1 MEHVFYTDRMS
12 ERPVLPSRPDVP
24 VTAAFFDGR
33 WSLEARADPYW
44 CRLTATP
51 FMTGEC
57 ARSAVH
63 HHEYLAIHIDAWTN
77 DDPSA
82 PMAHAEWHDVADL
95 IARFEGGRPAR

>member
-1 MEHVFYTDRMS
+1 MS
-12 ERPVLPSRPDVP
+12 DRPVLPSRPGVP

-33 WSLEARADPYW
+33 WSLEARADPFW

-63 HHEYLAIHIDAWTN
+63 HHEYLAIHIDAWTSEE
-77 DDPSA
+77 PAA
-82 PMAHAEWHDVADL
+82 PVAHAEWHDVADL
-95 IARFEGGRPAR
+95 IARFEGARPGR

>member
-1 MEHVFYTDRMS
+1 MS
-12 ERPVLPSRPDVP
+12 ERPVLPSRQEVP

-33 WSLEARADPYW
+33 WSLEARADPFW

-63 HHEYLAIHIDAWTN
+63 HHEYLAIHIDTWTGGE
-77 DDPSA
+77 PAA
-82 PMAHAEWHDVADL
+82 PVAHAEWHDVTDL
-95 IARFEGGRPAR
+95 IDRFEGAQAGR